1 MSKPDVVL
9 TLPGAR
15 LAVNL
20 LVNRGS
26 RAENLQRD
34 WSWVAV
40 LHFLWVATA
49 CVHSGRWMHLLSLQ
63 LLGYIWEQSP
73 GGQGGKRS
81 GCAEIGDLPWM
92 TKMGYSPSTPVRYG
106 CFLTAWLAIRVW
118 GITPEEI
125 IGTEGRIVG
134 QSLSPIPHHPLLSAK
149 NCRFIF
155 ALLNPEAQVVGV
167 VKNGSIEQWGCRPCL
182 STSFYS

>member
-1 MSKPDVVL
+1 MGKAGSKLAGQQGKQSREFTEGLILSRRAAFSLGCHSLCAQWQMNASFVPSA
-9 TLPGAR
+9 PGLHLRAESWWAGR
-15 LAVNL
+15 KEEWVCWD
-20 LVNRGS
+20 RGS
-26 RAENLQRD
+26 P
-34 WSWVAV
+34 WV
-40 LHFLWVATA
+40 
-49 CVHSGRWMHLLSLQ
+49 
-63 LLGYIWEQSP
+63 I
-73 GGQGGKRS
+73 
-81 GCAEIGDLPWM
+81 
-92 TKMGYSPSTPVRYG
+92 KMGYSPSTPVRYG